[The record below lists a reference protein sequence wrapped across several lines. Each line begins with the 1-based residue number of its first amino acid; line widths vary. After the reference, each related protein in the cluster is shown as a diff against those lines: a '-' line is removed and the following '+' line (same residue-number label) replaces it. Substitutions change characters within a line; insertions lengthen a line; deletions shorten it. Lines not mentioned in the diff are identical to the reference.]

1 MARCAVGLRADG
13 GAVFAVEDVVGVD
26 AELEV
31 VVDAVACH
39 EVNGGVGFVGVGGA
53 DDGVVDARGFPGFAI
68 PVEAGADLPVF
79 VRGVTGGEFDL
90 VGGDVGVD
98 AFAAAVFGAVVAVVG
113 MDEPA
118 VFDFAADANFPAVVF
133 DAVGGAVVVGV
144 VRVFACFDGD
154 VFFCVPGRGRGWR
167 PVCRPAIRL

>member
-1 MARCAVGLRADG
+1 MAWGAVVVVAKGD
-13 GAVFAVEDVVGVD
+13 AVFAVEDVVGVD

-39 EVNGGVGFVGVGGA
+39 EVEGGMCLFGVGGV
-53 DDGVVDARGFPGFAI
+53 DDGVVDARGVPGFAI

-144 VRVFACFDGD
+144 VRVFACFDGG

>member
-31 VVDAVACH
+31 VVDAVARH
-39 EVNGGVGFVGVGGA
+39 EVGGGMCLVGVGGA
-53 DDGVVDARGFPGFAI
+53 DDGVVNARGFPGFAL
-68 PVEAGADLPVF
+68 PVEAAADLPVV
-79 VRGVTGGEFDL
+79 VRCVAGRQFDL